1 MEIFSFDEGSQADI
15 AGTIMIAPEE
25 RSFWLAFCTFNIH
38 WRGEVIQTRDDIL
51 IGEREQLKRE
61 YSIFHDLYQQLLM
74 QLPWKDASGLKMNLK
89 LDEGLLYLIFTE
101 MDTFRE
107 YCWEAGDTE
116 GEELCSSYRIL
127 LKSLIEEDLN
137 SKK

>member
-1 MEIFSFDEGSQADI
+1 MDIFSFDEGSKADI
-15 AGTIMIAPEE
+15 AGTIMISPKES
-25 RSFWLAFCTFNIH
+25 SFWLAFCTFNIH

-74 QLPWKDASGLKMNLK
+74 QLPWNDAGGLKMNLK
-89 LDEGLLYLIFTE
+89 LDEGLLNLVYTE

-107 YCWEAGDTE
+107 YCGEAGDTE
-116 GEELCSSYRIL
+116 GVELCSSYRIL
-127 LKSLIEEDLN
+127 LESLIEEGLN
-137 SKK
+137 SKR